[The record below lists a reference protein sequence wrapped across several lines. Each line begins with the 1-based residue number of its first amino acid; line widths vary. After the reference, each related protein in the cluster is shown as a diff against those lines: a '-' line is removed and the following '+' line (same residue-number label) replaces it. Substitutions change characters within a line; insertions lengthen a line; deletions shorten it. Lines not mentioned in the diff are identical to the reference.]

1 MESEGSWAAKLGRGP
16 SWPRFTAAWRGGQER
31 PSCPTFT
38 SLTSTSPKASN
49 LALMNVTGGG
59 SGSRFA
65 MPPYAEV
72 FRSRAYVALFI
83 TAALSTWGDYLAR
96 VTVAVFVFERTG
108 SPLAAAATFAVSL
121 LPSIF
126 GRSLLA
132 PIADR
137 IPYKYVLIA
146 ANLLRAV
153 LVGGLIL
160 AVSTQETSSGSS
172 STSVLAWLFALL
184 FLIELVGG
192 PAIAASQILMT
203 DLFSDRRLYA
213 RALGLR
219 TMSDQVN
226 QAIGLGLGGLVV
238 AWVGPALGLWVD
250 LTTFVLSAL
259 VIALVVRVVA
269 IRGTPSAGVVGFFR
283 DIGEGAR
290 YLFHHRV
297 LASLLTLSLCSVW
310 AIAAPEAVA
319 IAYAKDESGSAGLGG
334 LLMAAPIL
342 GTVLGLVLV
351 GRWQP
356 ERQNSR
362 MIVMALLMP
371 LPLIGTVFGPPVL
384 IAWLLWFGC
393 GVLQAFMLPL
403 QSTFSLVIPA
413 HMRGRVFGL
422 AGALSVAA
430 SGVAFLV
437 AGALA
442 EQTSPAWAVAICA
455 VASLLAIVVLA
466 VRWPRVALSIAVD
479 AAYNT

>member
-1 MESEGSWAAKLGRGP
+1 MP
-16 SWPRFTAAWRGGQER
+16 SYT
-31 PSCPTFT
+31 
-38 SLTSTSPKASN
+38 
-49 LALMNVTGGG
+49 
-59 SGSRFA
+59 
-65 MPPYAEV
+65 EV
-72 FRSRAYVALFI
+72 FKTRAYLAIFLS
-83 TAALSTWGDYLAR
+83 AALSTWGDYLAR
-96 VTVAVFVFERTG
+96 VTVAVFVFDRTG
-108 SPLAAAATFAVSL
+108 SPFAAAATFAVSL

-137 IPYKYVLIA
+137 IPYKYVLIGA
-146 ANLLRAV
+146 HLLRAV
-153 LVGGLIL
+153 LVGALII
-160 AVSTQETSSGSS
+160 AVSTHVTLW
-172 STSVLAWLFALL
+172 VLFALL

-192 PAIAASQILMT
+192 PAIASSQILMT

-213 RALGLR
+213 RALGLS
-219 TMSDQVN
+219 TLSEQVN

-238 AWVGPALGLWVD
+238 AWVGPALGLWSD
-250 LTTFVLSAL
+250 LATFVLSAL
-259 VIALVVRVVA
+259 VITLVVRVQA
-269 IRGTPSAGVVGFFR
+269 IRGTPSAGIVGFFR

-290 YLFHHRV
+290 YLFRHRV
-297 LASLLTLSLCSVW
+297 LGSLLALSLCSVW

-319 IAYAKDESGSAGLGG
+319 IAYAYNSQDPSGSARLGG

-342 GTVLGLVLV
+342 GTVAGLLMV

-371 LPLIGTVFGPPVL
+371 LPLVGTVFAPPVPL
-384 IAWLLWFGC
+384 AWLLWFGC

-413 HMRGRVFGL
+413 TMRGRVFGL

-437 AGALA
+437 AGYLA
-442 EQTSPAWAVAICA
+442 ERTSPAWAVAISA
-455 VASLLAIVVLA
+455 VGSLLAIVVLA
-466 VRWPRVALSIAVD
+466 VRWPRDALREAVD
-479 AAYNT
+479 TAYNS

>member
-1 MESEGSWAAKLGRGP
+1 MDR
-16 SWPRFTAAWRGGQER
+16 
-31 PSCPTFT
+31 
-38 SLTSTSPKASN
+38 
-49 LALMNVTGGG
+49 TGEG
-59 SGSRFA
+59 SGSRVA
-65 MPPYAEV
+65 MPSYAEV
-72 FRSRAYVALFI
+72 FRSRAYRAIFL

-96 VTVAVFVFERTG
+96 VTVAVFVFDRTG

-137 IPYKYVLIA
+137 LPYKYVLIGA
-146 ANLLRAV
+146 HLLRAL

-160 AVSTQETSSGSS
+160 VVSTHGSAGSSGSS
-172 STSVLAWLFALL
+172 STNVLWMLFTLL

-192 PAIAASQILMT
+192 PAIASSQILMT
-203 DLFSDRRLYA
+203 DLFMDRRLYA

-226 QAIGLGLGGLVV
+226 QAVGLGLGGLVV
-238 AWVGPALGLWVD
+238 AWVGPELGLWCD
-250 LTTFVLSAL
+250 LATFVLSAL
-259 VIALVVRVVA
+259 AISLVVRVQA

-297 LASLLTLSLCSVW
+297 LASLLALSLCSVW

-319 IAYAKDESGSAGLGG
+319 IAYAKDESGSTGLGG

-342 GTVLGLVLV
+342 GTVAGLVMV

-362 MIVMALLMP
+362 MIVLALLMP
-371 LPLIGTVFGPPVL
+371 LPLVATVFAPPVAL
-384 IAWLLWFGC
+384 AWGLWFVC

-413 HMRGRVFGL
+413 DMRGRVFGL

-430 SGVAFLV
+430 GGVAFLV
-437 AGALA
+437 AGYLA
-442 EQTSPAWAVAICA
+442 ERTSPALAVALCA
-455 VASLLAIVVLA
+455 VSSLVAIVVLA
-466 VRWPRVALSIAVD
+466 VRWPHVALSAAVD
-479 AAYNT
+479 AAYNA

>member
-1 MESEGSWAAKLGRGP
+1 MP
-16 SWPRFTAAWRGGQER
+16 S
-31 PSCPTFT
+31 
-38 SLTSTSPKASN
+38 
-49 LALMNVTGGG
+49 
-59 SGSRFA
+59 
-65 MPPYAEV
+65 YAEV
-72 FRSRAYVALFI
+72 FRSRAYLAIFV

-108 SPLAAAATFAVSL
+108 SPFAAAATFAVSL

-146 ANLLRAV
+146 AHLLRAA
-153 LVGGLIL
+153 LVGALIL
-160 AVSTQETSSGSS
+160 AVSTHVT
-172 STSVLAWLFALL
+172 LWILFALL

-203 DLFSDRRLYA
+203 DLFTDGRLYA

-219 TMSDQVN
+219 TISDQVN

-238 AWVGPALGLWVD
+238 AWVGPALGLWAD
-250 LTTFVLSAL
+250 LATFVLSAL
-259 VIALVVRVVA
+259 AIALVVRA
-269 IRGTPSAGVVGFFR
+269 QPIYGTPSAGVVGFFR
-283 DIGEGAR
+283 DIGAGAS
-290 YLFHHRV
+290 YLFRHRV
-297 LASLLTLSLCSVW
+297 LASLLALSLCSVW

-319 IAYAKDESGSAGLGG
+319 IAYAQGKSGSASFGG
-334 LLMAAPIL
+334 LLMAAPIF
-342 GTVLGLVLV
+342 GTVAGLVMV

-362 MIVMALLMP
+362 ILFLALLMP
-371 LPLIGTVFGPPVL
+371 LPLVGTIFAPPLAVT
-384 IAWLLWFGC
+384 WLLWFVC

-403 QSTFSLVIPA
+403 QSTFSLVIPT

-430 SGVAFLV
+430 SGIAFLA
-437 AGALA
+437 AGYLA
-442 EQTSPAWAVAICA
+442 ELTSPALSVAICA
-455 VASLLAIVVLA
+455 VGSLLAIVVLG
-466 VRWPRVALSIAVD
+466 VRWPRVALSAAVD
-479 AAYNT
+479 AAYNS

>member
-1 MESEGSWAAKLGRGP
+1 
-16 SWPRFTAAWRGGQER
+16 
-31 PSCPTFT
+31 
-38 SLTSTSPKASN
+38 
-49 LALMNVTGGG
+49 MNGTGGG
-59 SGSRFA
+59 SDSRDA
-65 MPPYAEV
+65 MPPYADV
-72 FRSRAYVALFI
+72 FRSRAYVAIFI

-146 ANLLRAV
+146 AHLLRAV
-153 LVGGLIL
+153 LVGGLVL

-172 STSVLAWLFALL
+172 STSVLWWLFTLL

-203 DLFSDRRLYA
+203 DLFSDRRLYS

-238 AWVGPALGLWVD
+238 AWVGPALGLWCD
-250 LTTFVLSAL
+250 LATFVLSAL
-259 VIALVVRVVA
+259 VVALVVRVEA
-269 IRGTPSAGVVGFFR
+269 IRGTPSAGVAGFFL

-297 LASLLTLSLCSVW
+297 LASLLALSLCSVW

-319 IAYAKDESGSAGLGG
+319 IAFAKDESGSAGLGG

-342 GTVLGLVLV
+342 GTVLGLVMV

-384 IAWLLWFGC
+384 LAWLLWFVC

-442 EQTSPAWAVAICA
+442 EHTSPASAVAICA

-466 VRWPRVALSIAVD
+466 ARWPRAALSVAVD
-479 AAYNT
+479 AAYNS